1 MSQVRDVYLH
11 EQERLLGLLKV
22 ARLRQR
28 NAIVVVEVVVV
39 VHVRLD
45 GIQIDVDVLELLQL
59 GESARE
65 REGTEERARKRES
78 ESQTCVR
85 IDLFTARIAY
95 STPPQTP
102 QQRSKLLLAFPRF
115 SSLLFPSLPLSSPL
129 LPRRSTTPCTV
140 SPVSCRTRSPTPRQV
155 GRTAAPSSG
164 APSNLSAAPQKRSR
178 RPLECTWRVCGRGTG
193 GCGGA
198 RRGRRSAIGAHRQQ
212 RSPQN

>member
-102 QQRSKLLLAFPRF
+102 QQRSKLISSPRF
-115 SSLLFPSLPLSSPL
+115 SSPLFPSLPLSYQEEARRHALSPRYRVALARRRPDKLEELLRHLQVLPRTCL
-129 LPRRSTTPCTV
+129 LPHRSV
-140 SPVSCRTRSPTPRQV
+140 HD
-155 GRTAAPSSG
+155 A
-164 APSNLSAAPQKRSR
+164 L
-178 RPLECTWRVCGRGTG
+178 
-193 GCGGA
+193 
-198 RRGRRSAIGAHRQQ
+198 
-212 RSPQN
+212 